1 MLSLPKVKKSARRAL
16 SRVEKAHK
24 VVVGVA
30 LALGVTL
37 AGLPASDA
45 NASAAPMQAAQVVQ
59 PTSGAML
66 LSAPAPAREVLADHF
81 SHSSH
86 ASHASHASH
95 HSHFSSSY

>member
-1 MLSLPKVKKSARRAL
+1 MLSLPRVKKSARRAL
-16 SRVEKAHK
+16 SQAEKAQK

-30 LALGVTL
+30 LALGITL

-45 NASAAPMQAAQVVQ
+45 NASAAPTQVAQFVQ
-59 PTSGAML
+59 PASGAML
-66 LSAPAPAREVLADHF
+66 LSAPAAAGEVLADHF